1 MKKYIFTMLLTLLT
15 ATVQGQ
21 PNQRLK
27 QLDEFLQQQGIGVSH
42 KQTNA
47 IDGSITHMMH
57 AYLSMANLQAASFS
71 EDISE
76 EEKQRVI
83 HEYDSINALR
93 RQYFDNILDSIR
105 ITFAT
110 LGKDAS
116 ENYMYE
122 YHKNG
127 VDTISYSLAFL
138 GENDTLQSS
147 RLNNLV
153 IFGTAREAALFDY
166 HKGYSEWFGG
176 TEEAGNYNHYYSI
189 PTGITWNDMQPF
201 DTIAFNSHIQPV
213 LKRLKTLKGAKTY
226 PVYWRHD
233 EGFKNDDD
241 FVFWTTRQSD
251 YGDNKHTGLTTG
263 IHYFIPS
270 QHKDEAE
277 ALYRQLDSLA
287 YDYVNSHPR
296 QTYSYNYTQ
305 RFPYLNLKDIVKG
318 HIFKDDREFYLSCMC
333 DEDGNF
339 HILTLNNKGE
349 LWVPRDWQKLKSY
362 INGDRVYLKGMEPKK
377 DN

>member
-1 MKKYIFTMLLTLLT
+1 MKKYIFTLLLALLT
-15 ATVQGQ
+15 ATAQGQ
-21 PNQRLK
+21 PNQRLH
-27 QLDEFLQQQGIGVSH
+27 QLEEFFQQQGINVSH

-57 AYLSMANLQAASFS
+57 AYPSMVNLQAPSFP
-71 EDISE
+71 EDKSE
-76 EEKQRVI
+76 EEKQRLI
-83 HEYDSINALR
+83 HKYDSINALR

-147 RLNNLV
+147 RYNNLV
-153 IFGTAREAALFDY
+153 IFGRSREAALFDY

-176 TEEAGNYNHYYSI
+176 TEETGNYNHSYSI
-189 PTGITWNDMQPF
+189 PSGITWNDMQPF
-201 DTIAFNSHIQPV
+201 DTVAFNSHIQPV
-213 LKRLKTLKGAKTY
+213 LKRVKKLKGAKAY

-233 EGFKNDDD
+233 EGFKKKDD
-241 FVFWTTRQSD
+241 FVSITTRQSE
-251 YGDNKHTGLTTG
+251 YSDNKHTGLTTG

-270 QHKDEAE
+270 QYKAEAE
-277 ALYRQLDSLA
+277 AIYQQLDSLA

-296 QTYSYNYTQ
+296 QPYSYNYTQ
-305 RFPYLNLKDIVKG
+305 RFPYLNIKDIVIG
-318 HIFKDDREFYLSCMC
+318 HSYKDDKEFYLSCMC
-333 DEDGNF
+333 DGDGNF
-339 HILTLNNKGE
+339 HILTLNNEGE
-349 LWVPRDWQKLKSY
+349 RWIPRDWQKLKSY
-362 INGDRVYLKGMEPKK
+362 INGDRVYLKGMEQMK
-377 DN
+377 DQ

>member
-1 MKKYIFTMLLTLLT
+1 MKKYIFTLLLAFLT
-15 ATVQGQ
+15 ATAHGQ
-21 PNQRLK
+21 PNQRLH
-27 QLDEFLQQQGIGVSH
+27 QLEEFFQQQGINVSH

-57 AYLSMANLQAASFS
+57 VYPSMVNLQAPSFP

-76 EEKQRVI
+76 EEKQRLI
-83 HEYDSINALR
+83 HKYDSINALR

-147 RLNNLV
+147 RINNLV
-153 IFGTAREAALFDY
+153 IFGRSHEAALFDY
-166 HKGYSEWFGG
+166 HKGYNEWFGG
-176 TEEAGNYNHYYSI
+176 TEETGNYNHSYSI
-189 PTGITWNDMQPF
+189 PSGITWNDMQPF
-201 DTIAFNSHIQPV
+201 DTVAFNSYIQPV
-213 LKRLKTLKGAKTY
+213 LKRVKKLKGAKAC

-233 EGFKNDDD
+233 EGFKKKDD
-241 FVFWTTRQSD
+241 FVSITTRQSE
-251 YGDNKHTGLTTG
+251 YSDNKHTGLTTG

-270 QHKDEAE
+270 QYKAEAE
-277 ALYRQLDSLA
+277 AIYQQLDSLA

-296 QTYSYNYTQ
+296 QPYSYNYTQ
-305 RFPYLNLKDIVKG
+305 RFPYLNLKDIVIG
-318 HIFKDDREFYLSCMC
+318 HSYKDDKEFYLSCMC
-333 DEDGNF
+333 DGDGNY
-339 HILTLNNKGE
+339 HILTLNNEGE
-349 LWVPRDWQKLKSY
+349 RWIPRDWQRFKSY
-362 INGDRVYLKGMEPKK
+362 INGKRVYLKGMEPKK
-377 DN
+377 DE

>member
-1 MKKYIFTMLLTLLT
+1 MKKYIFTMLLVLLT
-15 ATVQGQ
+15 ATAQGQ
-21 PNQRLK
+21 PNQRLR
-27 QLDEFLQQQGIGVSH
+27 QLEEFFQQQGISVSH
-42 KQTNA
+42 QQKNV
-47 IDGSITHMMH
+47 IDGSITHQMN
-57 AYLSMANLQAASFS
+57 AYPNLVNLQANSFS
-71 EDISE
+71 EDMSE
-76 EEKQRVI
+76 EEKQRLI

-127 VDTISYSLAFL
+127 VDTISYSLAFQL
-138 GENDTLQSS
+138 ENDTLHSS
-147 RLNNLV
+147 RYNNLV
-153 IFGTAREAALFDY
+153 IFDRAREAALFDY
-166 HKGYSEWFGG
+166 HKGYNEWFGG
-176 TEEAGNYNHYYSI
+176 TEEVGNYNHYYSI

-201 DTIAFNSHIQPV
+201 DTVAFNSRIQPV
-213 LKRLKTLKGAKTY
+213 LKQLKKLKGAKTY

-241 FVFWTTRQSD
+241 FVRLISFQSENS
-251 YGDNKHTGLTTG
+251 DNKHTGLTTG

-277 ALYRQLDSLA
+277 AIYRQLDSLA
-287 YDYVNSHPR
+287 YDYVNNHPN
-296 QTYSYNYTQ
+296 QFYSYNYTR
-305 RFPYLNLKDIVKG
+305 RFPYLNIKDIVTG
-318 HIFKDDREFYLSCMC
+318 HNFKEDKEYYLSSMC
-333 DEDGNF
+333 DRDGNY

-349 LWVPRDWQKLKSY
+349 LWIPRDWQKLKSY
-362 INGDRVYLKGMEPKK
+362 INGKRVYIKGMEPKK
-377 DN
+377 DE

>member
-1 MKKYIFTMLLTLLT
+1 MKKYIFTLLLAFLT
-15 ATVQGQ
+15 ATAQGQ
-21 PNQRLK
+21 PNQRLH
-27 QLDEFLQQQGIGVSH
+27 QLEEFFQQQGINVSH

-57 AYLSMANLQAASFS
+57 AYPSMVNLQAPSFP

-76 EEKQRVI
+76 EEKQRLI
-83 HEYDSINALR
+83 HKYDSINALR

-138 GENDTLQSS
+138 GENDTPQSS
-147 RLNNLV
+147 RINNLV
-153 IFGTAREAALFDY
+153 IFGRSHEAALFDY
-166 HKGYSEWFGG
+166 HKGYNEWFGG
-176 TEEAGNYNHYYSI
+176 TEETGNYNHSYSI
-189 PTGITWNDMQPF
+189 PSGITWNDMQPF
-201 DTIAFNSHIQPV
+201 DTVAFNSHIQPV
-213 LKRLKTLKGAKTY
+213 LKRVKKLKGAKAY

-233 EGFKNDDD
+233 EGFKKKDD
-241 FVFWTTRQSD
+241 FVSITTRQSE
-251 YGDNKHTGLTTG
+251 YSDNKHTGLTTG

-270 QHKDEAE
+270 QYKTETEAI
-277 ALYRQLDSLA
+277 YQQLDSLA

-296 QTYSYNYTQ
+296 QPYSYNYTQ
-305 RFPYLNLKDIVKG
+305 RFPYLNLKDIITV
-318 HIFKDDREFYLSCMC
+318 HSYNDDKEF
-333 DEDGNF
+333 
-339 HILTLNNKGE
+339 
-349 LWVPRDWQKLKSY
+349 
-362 INGDRVYLKGMEPKK
+362 
-377 DN
+377 

>member
-1 MKKYIFTMLLTLLT
+1 MKKYIFTMLLVLLT
-15 ATVQGQ
+15 ATAQGQ
-21 PNQRLK
+21 PNQRLR
-27 QLDEFLQQQGIGVSH
+27 QLEEFFQQQGISVSH
-42 KQTNA
+42 QQKNV
-47 IDGSITHMMH
+47 IDGSITHQMN
-57 AYLSMANLQAASFS
+57 AYPNLVNLQANSFS
-71 EDISE
+71 EDMSE
-76 EEKQRVI
+76 EEKQRLI

-127 VDTISYSLAFL
+127 VDTISYSLAFQL
-138 GENDTLQSS
+138 ENDTLHSS
-147 RLNNLV
+147 RYNNLV
-153 IFGTAREAALFDY
+153 IFDRAREAALFDY
-166 HKGYSEWFGG
+166 HKGYNEWFGG
-176 TEEAGNYNHYYSI
+176 TEETGNYNHYYSI

-201 DTIAFNSHIQPV
+201 DTVAFNSRIQPV
-213 LKRLKTLKGAKTY
+213 LKQLKKLKGAKTY

-241 FVFWTTRQSD
+241 FVRWISFQSENS
-251 YGDNKHTGLTTG
+251 DNKHTGLTTG

-277 ALYRQLDSLA
+277 AIYRQLDSLA
-287 YDYVNSHPR
+287 YDYVNSHPN
-296 QTYSYNYTQ
+296 QFYSYNYTR
-305 RFPYLNLKDIVKG
+305 RFPYLNIKDIVTG
-318 HIFKDDREFYLSCMC
+318 HNFKEDKEFYLSCMC
-333 DEDGNF
+333 DRDGNY

-349 LWVPRDWQKLKSY
+349 LWIPRDWQKLKSY
-362 INGDRVYLKGMEPKK
+362 INGKRIYLKGMEPKK
-377 DN
+377 DE